1 MQANCTYHEG
11 VFWRGVEGGGGSKN
25 ESLRGEG
32 GRERKQREERER
44 ENLVDNVG
52 VEEEKWCSE
61 GDRVREREG
70 SIAHGGNVIVSN
82 KSHGSPLVIK
92 QLSFTPP
99 PPPPPPK
106 VSLVYPPSL
115 FHTFLIPWLL
125 SLSLHSLSLFFGLPS
140 SSTFFSTGV
149 MISPSVR
156 DAYY

>member
-92 QLSFTPP
+92 QLSYTPP
-99 PPPPPPK
+99 PPWKSLLFTLHLSSTPFSYLDFSLSPFILFLSFSVFPPPQ
-106 VSLVYPPSL
+106 L
-115 FHTFLIPWLL
+115 
-125 SLSLHSLSLFFGLPS
+125 
-140 SSTFFSTGV
+140 FFSTGV